1 MTLNDLSSEQQ
12 EFVHLALSGKNVL
25 CDACIGSGKTSTIN
39 VLCDAYPPERRILY
53 LTYNRLLKLD
63 AKDKIKNGNVLVQNY
78 HGFASLLLNKRG
90 IRNCGQGEQLAMVLE
105 KKVPIPPIDTLI
117 IDEYQDIN
125 DEIAEL
131 LKYIRSQNPGL
142 QIVAVGDMKQK
153 IYDDTALDV
162 WEFMQDFLGRH
173 EQVVFTKCFRIS
185 HDLAERLGNIWGK
198 TINGVNGSC
207 IVEQM
212 SVDEVTEFLNKQNP
226 KDVLCLGAR
235 IGAMTKVLNDLEN
248 RPGNLYDK
256 HHVYASIADN
266 DGDKAVA
273 PSSGVGIFTTFDGS
287 KGMERPICVVFD
299 FTEEYWS
306 SRTSKP
312 MSRYEILRNL
322 FCVAASRG
330 KQRIIF
336 VNYDHPLSDKSLMTP
351 TGMNCV
357 FRHPF
362 SFSEMFD
369 HKFIEDVDACYKLLE
384 VTPIEHND
392 NTTIDVQAADAMIDL
407 SPCISIYMQAGF
419 FNSYDIDDALA
430 YYMDL
435 HDDMQYLKIKKGA
448 TVEDK
453 VLLLTALETNQCRY
467 VKQVKP
473 PFVNAKAKMSLSMRL
488 GTVFTPDE
496 YVQARGDIDIHTND
510 HKVIYTSG
518 LADAVK
524 NNTVYCIKFISSLAH
539 KHFLQCACSMIAL
552 GLPYGVVWNVKSNLM
567 YSVKIKDKDALIDAI
582 LKCIT
587 KRAYNG
593 ADYYTCRKGFVQD
606 TASIIDRWTDDGYA
620 EEPTA
625 ITSGDGIAIIKQG
638 TRYFVMDGAR
648 RNTLNDNFGLGFAD
662 VKDACLAYAKSCEL
676 QKTVDH
682 DSPYSEVEFWLD
694 QNKAF
699 EEYMTQ
705 VSHEIEQHEEGPYA
719 KYKSF
724 ATPAVRKML
733 AEKGLTITF
742 PEKVLIKVWKMRR
755 AEDAMYQKIE
765 EAKKQNS
772 PNVPLDEAFFDS
784 ELVDS
789 VEGSIESAKA
799 KSKPKKESAL
809 PFSKYGADE
818 KKSYRVVKS
827 DELSKPNQ
835 PRYVVVEA
843 ATDKVL
849 DNANGYGYL
858 SYQAA
863 WKGYSYKS
871 KHHLDG
877 TKKPISKSAK
887 EQAKKKAAFFSTD
900 SEQLSFG

>member
-1 MTLNDLSSEQQ
+1 
-12 EFVHLALSGKNVL
+12 
-25 CDACIGSGKTSTIN
+25 
-39 VLCDAYPPERRILY
+39 
-53 LTYNRLLKLD
+53 
-63 AKDKIKNGNVLVQNY
+63 
-78 HGFASLLLNKRG
+78 
-90 IRNCGQGEQLAMVLE
+90 
-105 KKVPIPPIDTLI
+105 
-117 IDEYQDIN
+117 
-125 DEIAEL
+125 
-131 LKYIRSQNPGL
+131 
-142 QIVAVGDMKQK
+142 
-153 IYDDTALDV
+153 
-162 WEFMQDFLGRH
+162 
-173 EQVVFTKCFRIS
+173 
-185 HDLAERLGNIWGK
+185 
-198 TINGVNGSC
+198 
-207 IVEQM
+207 
-212 SVDEVTEFLNKQNP
+212 
-226 KDVLCLGAR
+226 
-235 IGAMTKVLNDLEN
+235 
-248 RPGNLYDK
+248 
-256 HHVYASIADN
+256 
-266 DGDKAVA
+266 
-273 PSSGVGIFTTFDGS
+273 
-287 KGMERPICVVFD
+287 
-299 FTEEYWS
+299 
-306 SRTSKP
+306 
-312 MSRYEILRNL
+312 
-322 FCVAASRG
+322 
-330 KQRIIF
+330 
-336 VNYDHPLSDKSLMTP
+336 
-351 TGMNCV
+351 
-357 FRHPF
+357 
-362 SFSEMFD
+362 
-369 HKFIEDVDACYKLLE
+369 
-384 VTPIEHND
+384 
-392 NTTIDVQAADAMIDL
+392 
-407 SPCISIYMQAGF
+407 
-419 FNSYDIDDALA
+419 
-430 YYMDL
+430 
-435 HDDMQYLKIKKGA
+435 MQYLKIKKGA

-510 HKVIYTSG
+510 HKVIYASG
-518 LADAVK
+518 LADVVK

-620 EEPTA
+620 EESTT

-638 TRYFVMDGAR
+638 SRYFVMDGAR

-676 QKTVDH
+676 QKIVDH

-705 VSHEIEQHEEGPYA
+705 VSHEIEQHKEGPYA

-724 ATPAVRKML
+724 AAPAVRKML
-733 AEKGLTITF
+733 AEKGLTIMF

-755 AEDAMYQKIE
+755 VEDAMYQKIE

-772 PNVPLDEAFFDS
+772 SNVPLDEAFFDS

-809 PFSKYGADE
+809 PFSKYGVDE

-835 PRYVVVEA
+835 PRYVVVET

>member
-1 MTLNDLSSEQQ
+1 MTNAELKAIVQREEYDFLRTNKHLGSNILFLTLSGSHAYGTNVEGSDIDIRGVAGSPEILGFNHFEQAIDNRTDTVIYAVNKFVSLLAQGNPNIIELLGNDPELYVNMTPEGQMLLDNRELFLTRRIAYSYGGFANDQLRRLQMGLLRNRVSPEALKNKFEKRSLERAITGWGKDDIFEISISKDTDEEGKHPLLISCSLNDYP
-12 EFVHLALSGKNVL
+12 V
-25 CDACIGSGKTSTIN
+25 TS
-39 VLCDAYPPERRILY
+39 LKP
-53 LTYNRLLKLD
+53 LLK
-63 AKDKIKNGNVLVQNY
+63 
-78 HGFASLLLNKRG
+78 SL
-90 IRNCGQGEQLAMVLE
+90 
-105 KKVPIPPIDTLI
+105 T
-117 IDEYQDIN
+117 
-125 DEIAEL
+125 
-131 LKYIRSQNPGL
+131 
-142 QIVAVGDMKQK
+142 
-153 IYDDTALDV
+153 
-162 WEFMQDFLGRH
+162 
-173 EQVVFTKCFRIS
+173 
-185 HDLAERLGNIWGK
+185 
-198 TINGVNGSC
+198 
-207 IVEQM
+207 
-212 SVDEVTEFLNKQNP
+212 
-226 KDVLCLGAR
+226 
-235 IGAMTKVLNDLEN
+235 
-248 RPGNLYDK
+248 
-256 HHVYASIADN
+256 
-266 DGDKAVA
+266 
-273 PSSGVGIFTTFDGS
+273 
-287 KGMERPICVVFD
+287 
-299 FTEEYWS
+299 
-306 SRTSKP
+306 
-312 MSRYEILRNL
+312 
-322 FCVAASRG
+322 
-330 KQRIIF
+330 
-336 VNYDHPLSDKSLMTP
+336 
-351 TGMNCV
+351 
-357 FRHPF
+357 
-362 SFSEMFD
+362 
-369 HKFIEDVDACYKLLE
+369 
-384 VTPIEHND
+384 
-392 NTTIDVQAADAMIDL
+392 TTIDVQAADAMIDL

-435 HDDMQYLKIKKGA
+435 HKDMQYLKIKKGA

-510 HKVIYTSG
+510 HKVIYASG
-518 LADAVK
+518 LADVVK
-524 NNTVYCIKFISSLAH
+524 NSTVYCIKFISSLAH

-638 TRYFVMDGAR
+638 SRYFVMDGAR

-755 AEDAMYQKIE
+755 VEDAMYQKIE

-772 PNVPLDEAFFDS
+772 SNVPLDEAFFDS

-789 VEGSIESAKA
+789 VEGNTENTKAKA
-799 KSKPKKESAL
+799 KPQKESAL
-809 PFSKYGADE
+809 PFSKYGVDE

-835 PRYVVVEA
+835 PRYVVVET

-877 TKKPISKSAK
+877 AKKPMSKSAK
-887 EQAKKKAAFFSTD
+887 ERAKKKAAFFSTD